1 MSWLLFM
8 QLCLLMLIAAILYKA
23 VDDTKGGKVTE
34 TVDGRVE
41 MIFYING
48 KRYKD
53 TQHNREVIDAY
64 LHTGNVE
71 FLKYLENNSDVTIGG
86 NRG

>member
-1 MSWLLFM
+1 
-8 QLCLLMLIAAILYKA
+8 MLIQDIKRPQ
-23 VDDTKGGKVTE
+23 TKPKKPVRIAGKVTE

-53 TQHNREVIDAY
+53 TQHNREVVDAY

-71 FLKYLENNSDVTIGG
+71 FLKYLENNSDVVIGG

>member
-1 MSWLLFM
+1 
-8 QLCLLMLIAAILYKA
+8 MLIQDIKRPQ
-23 VDDTKGGKVTE
+23 TKPKKPVRIAGKVTE
-34 TVDGRVE
+34 TIDGRVE
-41 MIFYING
+41 IIFRVNGNFYKYTPTNTEAIN
-48 KRYKD
+48 
-53 TQHNREVIDAY
+53 AY

>member
-1 MSWLLFM
+1 
-8 QLCLLMLIAAILYKA
+8 MLIQDIKRPQPKPKKSVRIA
-23 VDDTKGGKVTE
+23 GKVIE

-53 TQHNREVIDAY
+53 TQHNREVVDAY

-71 FLKYLENNSDVTIGG
+71 FLKYLENNGDVAIGG

>member
-1 MSWLLFM
+1 
-8 QLCLLMLIAAILYKA
+8 MLIQDIKRPQPK
-23 VDDTKGGKVTE
+23 TKKPVRIVGKVTE
-34 TVDGRVE
+34 TIDGRVE

-53 TQHNREVIDAY
+53 TQHNREVVDTY

-71 FLKYLENNSDVTIGG
+71 YLKYLEKNSTVAIGG

>member
-1 MSWLLFM
+1 
-8 QLCLLMLIAAILYKA
+8 MLIQDIKRPQPK
-23 VDDTKGGKVTE
+23 TKKSVRIAGKVTE
-34 TVDGRVE
+34 TIDGRVE

-53 TQHNREVIDAY
+53 TQHNREVVDAY

-71 FLKYLENNSDVTIGG
+71 YLEYLEKNSTVAIGG